1 MENDPEEERQTNRE
15 SGIFKS
21 VQSLE
26 VSWLVDGDVSV
37 DCHEDDD
44 VHRAGHEGVNER
56 QLEMS
61 LEEGGGVV
69 ASSKTRGDV
78 IQSRN
83 CGEEDA
89 EVGDCQA

>member
-1 MENDPEEERQTNRE
+1 MENDPKEERQTNGE

-44 VHRAGHEGVNER
+44 VHRAGHERVDQGHLKVSLPER
-56 QLEMS
+56 VLS
-61 LEEGGGVV
+61 
-69 ASSKTRGDV
+69 
-78 IQSRN
+78 N
-83 CGEEDA
+83 F
-89 EVGDCQA
+89 